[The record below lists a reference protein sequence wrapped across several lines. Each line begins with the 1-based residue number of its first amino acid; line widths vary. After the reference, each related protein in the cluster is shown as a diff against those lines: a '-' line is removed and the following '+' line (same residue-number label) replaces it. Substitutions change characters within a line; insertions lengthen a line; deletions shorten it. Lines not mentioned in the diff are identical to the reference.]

1 MNFTRLFF
9 LFIFIILL
17 NSCADYKK
25 PQTKEKIY
33 YFSNGF
39 ALIYEDSMYKDK
51 IISKKINNDE
61 FQILHNSLK
70 VNTPIKITNPNNS
83 KTIETKIYRK
93 ANFPS
98 IFNIVISKKIAEILE
113 LDENNPYVEVLEV
126 KKNKTFIA
134 KESNTFDEEKRVAE
148 KAPVDEIKMDDLNE
162 NKTESGEKKKINYK
176 FIIHINDFYYAD
188 TAYALKE
195 DLIKKTNMNNI
206 SVKKINDKKYRLFVG
221 PFQNFNALKTSF
233 ISLNNL
239 GFENLNI
246 YGD

>member
-70 VNTPIKITNPNNS
+70 VNTPIIITNPN
-83 KTIETKIYRK
+83 T
-93 ANFPS
+93 
-98 IFNIVISKKIAEILE
+98 
-113 LDENNPYVEVLEV
+113 
-126 KKNKTFIA
+126 
-134 KESNTFDEEKRVAE
+134 
-148 KAPVDEIKMDDLNE
+148 
-162 NKTESGEKKKINYK
+162 
-176 FIIHINDFYYAD
+176 
-188 TAYALKE
+188 
-195 DLIKKTNMNNI
+195 
-206 SVKKINDKKYRLFVG
+206 
-221 PFQNFNALKTSF
+221 
-233 ISLNNL
+233 
-239 GFENLNI
+239 
-246 YGD
+246 